1 MRLADAR
8 KFALSLP
15 ETTEQ
20 PHFQAASFRVRGKI
34 FATVPPGGKQLR
46 IFVEPAEVEALLAE
60 DASTYEPVIWGK
72 RAVPGA
78 VCVNLGAATP
88 AQVRELL
95 EEAWRM
101 RAPKRAIQA
110 LESGGDRGSRKPPQ
124 RPRRHP

>member
-1 MRLADAR
+1 M
-8 KFALSLP
+8 
-15 ETTEQ
+15 
-20 PHFQAASFRVRGKI
+20 QAGYNAQLLCLTNEI
-34 FATVPPGGKQLR
+34 FATVPPGGRHLR

-78 VCVNLGAATP
+78 VCVNLGAAAP

-101 RAPKRAIQA
+101 RAPKRAIAA
-110 LESGGDRGSRKPPQ
+110 LDTADNRSR
-124 RPRRHP
+124 R

>member
-1 MRLADAR
+1 MRFADAR

-20 PHFQAASFRVRGKI
+20 PHFEAASFRVGGKI
-34 FATVPPGGKQLR
+34 FATVPPGGTQIR

-60 DASTYEPVIWGK
+60 DPTTYEPVIWGK

-78 VCVNLGAATP
+78 VSVNLRTASP
-88 AQVRELL
+88 AHVRELL

-101 RAPKRAIQA
+101 RAPKRAIAA
-110 LESGGDRGSRKPPQ
+110 LEAAGNRRGR
-124 RPRRHP
+124 

>member
-20 PHFQAASFRVRGKI
+20 PHFEAASFRVRGRI

-46 IFVEPAEVEALLAE
+46 IFVEQHEAEALLAE
-60 DASTYEPVIWGK
+60 DATTFEPVIWGK

-78 VCVNLGAATP
+78 VCVNLRTASP
-88 AQVRELL
+88 SQVRELL
-95 EEAWRM
+95 QEAWR
-101 RAPKRAIQA
+101 
-110 LESGGDRGSRKPPQ
+110 
-124 RPRRHP
+124 

>member
-1 MRLADAR
+1 VRLGDVR

-15 ETTEQ
+15 ETTEE
-20 PHFQAASFRVRGKI
+20 PHFEAASFRVRGKI
-34 FATVPPGGKQLR
+34 FATIPSGGKQLR

-78 VCVNLGAATP
+78 VCVNLRAAAP

-101 RAPKRAIQA
+101 RAPKRAIEA
-110 LESGGDRGSRKPPQ
+110 FESGGDRSR
-124 RPRRHP
+124 R

>member
-1 MRLADAR
+1 MASGEYGLSMRLGDVR

-15 ETTEQ
+15 ETTEE

-34 FATVPPGGKQLR
+34 YATVPPGGKQLR

-60 DASTYEPVIWGK
+60 DASTYEPVFWGK

-78 VCVNLGAATP
+78 VCVNLRAAVP

-101 RAPKRAIQA
+101 RAPKRAIEA
-110 LESGGDRGSRKPPQ
+110 FERGADLN
-124 RPRRHP
+124 RR